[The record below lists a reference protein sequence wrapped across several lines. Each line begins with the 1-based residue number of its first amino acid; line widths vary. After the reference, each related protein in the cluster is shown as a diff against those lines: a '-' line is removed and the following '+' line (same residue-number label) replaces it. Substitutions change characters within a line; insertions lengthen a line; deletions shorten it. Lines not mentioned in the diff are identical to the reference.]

1 MWQATRAKTTQAGGD
16 IWYFF
21 VADERGSAG
30 GLLHRRGVVAGVAA
44 AGLSLSLPRPAAAAA
59 ACAVDVLGVSR
70 TLALD
75 PSGGLK
81 IGHKTYADTLALE
94 DREIVLTFDDG
105 PLGQPTSTVLDV
117 LAAEC
122 VKATFFL
129 IGRNAAASPGQ
140 VRRMVAYG
148 HTIAHH
154 SWSHPWTF
162 RQRSFEAG
170 KADILKGFR
179 AVDEAAFGEAG
190 AGPRVPFFRYPGFA
204 DTPELNGWLAG
215 LDVGIF
221 GCDVWASD
229 WNPMSP
235 ESQLGLVMARIRQAG
250 RGIVLFHDVRP
261 QTAAM
266 LPRFLRSL
274 KTMAGK
280 SCTLCLAVRDP
291 F

>member
-1 MWQATRAKTTQAGGD
+1 
-16 IWYFF
+16 
-21 VADERGSAG
+21 
-30 GLLHRRGVVAGVAA
+30 
-44 AGLSLSLPRPAAAAA
+44 LSLAGPRAALSAP
-59 ACAVDVLGVSR
+59 CATDALGVCR

-81 IGHKTYADTLALE
+81 IGLKTYAETLALN
-94 DREIVLTFDDG
+94 DRELVLTFDDG
-105 PLGQPTSTVLDV
+105 PLGAPTSMVLDV

-129 IGRNAAASPGQ
+129 IGRNAAANPGL
-140 VRRMVAYG
+140 VRRMVAEG

-204 DTPELNGWLAG
+204 DTPELNAWLAG
-215 LDVGIF
+215 IDVGIF

-229 WNPMSP
+229 WVHMSP
-235 ESQLGLVMARIRQAG
+235 EAQFSLVMGRIRQVG
-250 RGIVLFHDVRP
+250 RGIALFHDVRP

-266 LPRFLRSL
+266 LPRFLRGL
-274 KTMAGK
+274 KAEGWKVVHLVPGGPRPVLIGAGPRWR
-280 SCTLCLAVRDP
+280 SQTERIIAGRG
-291 F
+291 